1 MNITLGHTPDA
12 DDAFMFYALVKGH
25 VAHPDITF
33 EHVLQDIETLN
44 QRALRAELDVTAV
57 SVHAFAYCHKL
68 YAILPCGSSFGTKY
82 GPRLVGPRT
91 LSKEEIER
99 ARIAI
104 PGKMTTAF
112 LALLLYLG
120 KRPGDLNLVEVPFDQ
135 VLPTVLSHQA
145 DIGLVIHEGQLTYP
159 ELGCT
164 LSLDLGL
171 WWAKETEGLPLPLG
185 INVVRKSF
193 DLRFKRQI
201 AKLIRASIQYALDHR
216 EEALTYA
223 QRFARDTSLPT
234 TDEFVAMYVND
245 LTIET
250 TPQAYQS
257 LRIFLDRAADAGL
270 IPAVRNINLEY
281 VRA

>member
-1 MNITLGHTPDA
+1 MNLTLGHTPDA

-25 VAHPDITF
+25 VTHPDITF
-33 EHVLQDIETLN
+33 EHILQDIETLN

-68 YAILPCGSSFGTKY
+68 YAVLPCGGSFGLKF

-91 LSKEEIER
+91 LSKEEIAR

-104 PGKMTTAF
+104 PGKMTSAF
-112 LALLLYLG
+112 LALLLWLG
-120 KRPGDLNLVEVPFDQ
+120 KRPGDLNLIEVPFDQ
-135 VLPTVLSHQA
+135 VIPTVLSHQA
-145 DIGLVIHEGQLTYP
+145 DIGLVIHEGQLTYS

-164 LSLDLGL
+164 LSLDLGE
-171 WWAKETEGLPLPLG
+171 WWAKETDGLPLPLG

-201 AKLIRASIQYALDHR
+201 AKIIRASIQYARDHR
-216 EEALTYA
+216 EEALQYA
-223 QRFARDTSLPT
+223 QTFSRGTSLPL

-245 LTIET
+245 LTLES
-250 TPQAYQS
+250 TPQAIEAI
-257 LRIFLDRAADAGL
+257 RIFLDRATDAAL
-270 IPAVRNINLEY
+270 IPAVRNINLEF
-281 VRA
+281 VKA